1 MRVILISPRA
11 LSFVETL
18 GPPME
23 QRGRADQVGTGLQR
37 HTASGLGLLEVVDG
51 GEMAI
56 HQDRIGQ
63 LPQMFHGL
71 QFRGGGWEKQQ
82 MDVVGHAQ
90 ALGTV
95 PSGSIQDEHNLLAW

>member
-11 LSFVETL
+11 LSFVEALRPPGEARRGADEL
-18 GPPME
+18 GI
-23 QRGRADQVGTGLQR
+23 RLQR
-37 HTASGLGLLEVVDG
+37 DTAGSLHVLQLLDA

-71 QFRGGGWEKQQ
+71 QFRGVGWEKQQ